1 MSQELQTNGWTQ
13 EKANEKLRVL
23 AKRAQTDMEFR
34 KLALTDPAAAIA
46 KIEPTPVPSWFKV
59 RFVDN
64 AGATLTM
71 VLPDPIKADSELSDA
86 ELEQV
91 AGGGGSGNR
100 CGGSC
105 VASCGISAIV

>member
-1 MSQELQTNGWTQ
+1 MPETNGWTQ
-13 EKANEKLRVL
+13 DKANEKLRVL
-23 AKRAQTDMEFR
+23 AKRAQTDPEFR
-34 KLALTDPAAAIA
+34 KLALKDPVAAVA
-46 KIEPTPVPSWFKV
+46 KIDPTPLPSWFKL

-71 VLPDPIKADSELSDA
+71 VLPDPVSASSELSDS

-91 AGGGGSGNR
+91 AGGGDGNR

>member
-1 MSQELQTNGWTQ
+1 MVETNGWTQ
-13 EKANEKLRVL
+13 DKANEKLREL

-34 KLALTDPAAAIA
+34 KLALADPVAAIA
-46 KIEPTPVPSWFKV
+46 KIDPTPLPKWFKV

-64 AGATLTM
+64 AGATLTV
-71 VLPDPIKADSELSDA
+71 VLPDPPSQSSELSDA

-91 AGGGGSGNR
+91 AGGGDANR

-105 VASCGISAIV
+105 VVSCGISAIV